1 MKDIK
6 LHWYD
11 KERNFGDMLSPILFN
26 GLGIEYKKA
35 KRNDSEKLLAIGS
48 IIYASRENDILWG
61 TGTMID
67 KDFIAPKGLKVLAV
81 RGPKTRKKI
90 KGVNVPEIYGDPAIL
105 IPDIYKPNKIER
117 HKIGF
122 VPHYVDQNHP
132 ELIKDKRFII
142 DVKQDPLKTI
152 DEICSCDM
160 IVSSSLHG
168 IIIAEAYGIDAVWI
182 KLSDKIIGGRFKF
195 NDYFLGSGRCEQSPS
210 NINKL
215 KILPKPKYQKDK
227 LLNALIKWIKI

>member
-1 MKDIK
+1 M
-6 LHWYD
+6 
-11 KERNFGDMLSPILFN
+11 
-26 GLGIEYKKA
+26 
-35 KRNDSEKLLAIGS
+35 
-48 IIYASRENDILWG
+48 
-61 TGTMID
+61 
-67 KDFIAPKGLKVLAV
+67 
-81 RGPKTRKKI
+81 
-90 KGVNVPEIYGDPAIL
+90 
-105 IPDIYKPNKIER
+105 
-117 HKIGF
+117 
-122 VPHYVDQNHP
+122 PHYVNQNHP
-132 ELIKDKRFII
+132 ELIKDKNRFII

-210 NINKL
+210 SIKEL
-215 KILPKPKYQKDK
+215 KYYKAKISKDK